1 MPARDWARGSQR
13 ASRASGLEQSFL
25 SYAGS
30 RPVRP
35 DWSKRDPRDGQQA
48 PGPER
53 SVILLD
59 TNVLSALMQR
69 EPDQTVVAW
78 LDEQPSESI
87 WTTSITV
94 FEVRMGLE
102 LLATG
107 RRRSQ
112 LEQKFDRLL
121 VEDLDGRVQ
130 LFDRAAA
137 DAAGTIA
144 ASRQRAGRTVE
155 IRDVQI
161 AGIVSAR
168 KATLATRNVRHFEG
182 LDIRLVNPW
191 QK

>member
-1 MPARDWARGSQR
+1 VSA
-13 ASRASGLEQSFL
+13 L
-25 SYAGS
+25 
-30 RPVRP
+30 
-35 DWSKRDPRDGQQA
+35 
-48 PGPER
+48 
-53 SVILLD
+53 ILLD
-59 TNVLSALMQR
+59 TNVLSALMHR

-78 LDEQPSESI
+78 LDEQPSESV

-102 LLATG
+102 LLAKG

-112 LEQKFDRLL
+112 LEQEFDRLL
-121 VEDLDGRVQ
+121 IEDLDGRVQ

-161 AGIVSAR
+161 AGIASSR

-182 LDIRLVNPW
+182 LGVRLVDPW
-191 QK
+191 KK

>member
-1 MPARDWARGSQR
+1 VPA
-13 ASRASGLEQSFL
+13 L
-25 SYAGS
+25 
-30 RPVRP
+30 
-35 DWSKRDPRDGQQA
+35 
-48 PGPER
+48 
-53 SVILLD
+53 ILLD

-78 LDEQPSESI
+78 LDEQPSETV
-87 WTTSITV
+87 WTTAITV

-102 LLATG
+102 LLTKG

-112 LEQKFDRLL
+112 LEQEFDRLL
-121 VEDLDGRVQ
+121 IEDFDGRVQ

-161 AGIVSAR
+161 AGIASSR

-182 LDIRLVNPW
+182 LGVRLVNPW
-191 QK
+191 KK